1 MKDKKLDLENKAI
14 PKPLKFS
21 KEFIAKRKAHGDA
34 LAQALSANL
43 NRVVLERDAEE
54 KAKKLADDERLKL
67 KTKEL
72 IDNLNRK
79 VLEEQAQDKAEASR
93 KKNTK

>member
-1 MKDKKLDLENKAI
+1 MT
-14 PKPLKFS
+14 KPLKFT
-21 KEFIAKRKAHGDA
+21 KEYIAKRKAHADA

-43 NRVVLERDAEE
+43 NRVVLEED
-54 KAKKLADDERLKL
+54 AKKKTEKLANEERLKL

-79 VLEEQAQDKAEASR
+79 VLEDQAQDKASR
-93 KKNTK
+93 KKNSK

>member
-1 MKDKKLDLENKAI
+1 MT
-14 PKPLKFS
+14 KPLKFT
-21 KEFIAKRKAHGDA
+21 KEYIAERKAYADK

-54 KAKKLADDERLKL
+54 KAEKLANDERLKL

-79 VLEEQAQDKAEASR
+79 VLEEQAQDKASR
-93 KKNTK
+93 KKNSK

>member
-1 MKDKKLDLENKAI
+1 MKKKL
-14 PKPLKFS
+14 PKFS
-21 KEFIAKRKAHGDA
+21 KEYIAKRKAHGDA

-43 NRVVLERDAEE
+43 NRVVLDEDAKE

>member
-1 MKDKKLDLENKAI
+1 MKKKL
-14 PKPLKFS
+14 PKFS
-21 KEFIAKRKAHGDA
+21 KEYIAERKVYADA

-79 VLEEQAQDKAEASR
+79 VSGEQAQDKAEASR

>member
-1 MKDKKLDLENKAI
+1 MT
-14 PKPLKFS
+14 KPLKFT
-21 KEFIAKRKAHGDA
+21 KEYIAERKAYADK

-54 KAKKLADDERLKL
+54 KAEKLADDERLKL

-79 VLEEQAQDKAEASR
+79 VLEEQAQDKASR
-93 KKNTK
+93 KKNSK

>member
-1 MKDKKLDLENKAI
+1 MKKQL
-14 PKPLKFS
+14 PKFS
-21 KEFIAKRKAHGDA
+21 KEYIAERKAHADA

-54 KAKKLADDERLKL
+54 KAEKLADDERLKL

-79 VLEEQAQDKAEASR
+79 VSGEQAQDKAEASR

>member
-1 MKDKKLDLENKAI
+1 
-14 PKPLKFS
+14 LKFT
-21 KEFIAKRKAHGDA
+21 KEYIAERKAYADK

-54 KAKKLADDERLKL
+54 KAEKLADDERLKL

-79 VLEEQAQDKAEASR
+79 VLEEQAQDKASR
-93 KKNTK
+93 KKNSK